1 MGHMKLGS
9 APDISINVRRSA
21 RARRLS
27 LRVSNLDGRVT
38 LTVPAGMSLRT
49 AQDFAE
55 KKANWIASVVERR
68 PSPMLVDVGVEIPVE
83 GEPHMVV
90 AGAESTAR
98 LADGRIVAPAGSAAP
113 AVLALLKELAR
124 VRLATSAR
132 RHSRAVGREFR
143 RLTLKDTRSRWGSCS
158 VEGNLMFS
166 WRLILAPPR
175 VLDYVVAHEVA
186 HLRHMDHSRAFW
198 NVVRKVCP
206 EYQAPRNWLRR
217 EGASLHRY
225 RFRPGD

>member
-1 MGHMKLGS
+1 MGYLRLDS

-55 KKANWIASVVERR
+55 KKANWIASAVEGR
-68 PSPMLVDVGVEIPVE
+68 PRPMLVDVGAEIPVE
-83 GEPHMVV
+83 GRSHKVV

-98 LADGRIVAPAGSAAP
+98 LADGRIEAPPGSAAP
-113 AVLALLKELAR
+113 AVMALLKELAR
-124 VRLATSAR
+124 ERLATAAW
-132 RHSRAVGREFR
+132 RHSRAVRREFR
-143 RLTLKDTRSRWGSCS
+143 QLKLKDTRSRWGSCS
-158 VEGNLMFS
+158 AEGNLMFS
-166 WRLILAPPR
+166 WRLILAPPS

-198 NVVRKVCP
+198 NVVRNVCP

-217 EGASLHRY
+217 EGAGLHRY
-225 RFRPGD
+225 RFHHGD